1 MNLTQTTKVLD
12 HMLCESMGLYYAA
25 DKEKAPVAK
34 RRQLVAEP
42 YGWISGSRDECWPV
56 VSTFH
61 FLRDRLEY
69 DQNATKDLYQL
80 YYYDSGSTL
89 GEIVERWGQIREL
102 GEAVCSHTLS
112 DAHSLDHDFRWFVF
126 DEGEVGDQI
135 AVVQTCDELGLSSS
149 TPFAFR
155 VNQLE
160 DFFAFRRAIVHCL
173 SLGFEQRQGVHVWE
187 FTGDQWEEY
196 LVTNDG
202 WEPNPHGDDPFTNV
216 LPLGKEEGEEVELPD
231 DPGGVIYY
239 NHHWDVYHCPRCTH
253 ELDVEGPGL

>member
-1 MNLTQTTKVLD
+1 MMPTQTSRVLD
-12 HMLCESMGLYYAA
+12 HMLCESMGLYYTV
-25 DKEKAPVAK
+25 DKEKAPTAK
-34 RRQLVAEP
+34 QRQLAAEP
-42 YGWISGSRDECWPV
+42 SGWLTGSQNECWPV

-69 DQNATKDLYQL
+69 NQNATKDFYQF
-80 YYYDSGSTL
+80 YYYDHGSTL
-89 GEIVERWGQIREL
+89 DEIVERWGQSRCL
-102 GEAVCSHTLS
+102 GEAIASHTLS

-135 AVVQTCDELGLSSS
+135 AVVQTCDELGLSPS

-173 SLGFEQRQGVHVWE
+173 DDFPVERQSFHVWE

-196 LVTNDG
+196 IVTSDG
-202 WEPNPHGDDPFTNV
+202 WHPNPHGDDPFTNV
-216 LPLGKEEGEEVELPD
+216 LPLEEREEKELPD
-231 DPGGVIYY
+231 DPGGVIHYDPD
-239 NHHWDVYHCPRCTH
+239 WKVYHCPRCSH